1 MSYNIWN
8 KLNNIPINKQ
18 ALKDLLQSKEY
29 EYSDELYV
37 TDASGKKR
45 FYTEHL
51 PAYANTKFWTWY
63 PDQRKFFGQ
72 KFGDLKIIGKQTVA
86 PNITKFFAHMQRVH
100 GSDYDLSN
108 YLEDWKNWKAKKKPK
123 TTYICQCSCSRY
135 VLRTL
140 STLRKQENE
149 NLLCCPYCIKMK
161 ILRGQSL

>member
-1 MSYNIWN
+1 MKNSFWN
-8 KLNNIPINKQ
+8 KIHNQPINKQ
-18 ALKDLLQSKEY
+18 ALKDLFQNKEY
-29 EYSDELYV
+29 EDFDELYII
-37 TDASGKKR
+37 DAGGKKR

-86 PNITKFFAHMQRVH
+86 PNITKFFAHMQRKH
-100 GSDYDLSN
+100 GDDYDLSN
-108 YLEDWKNWKAKKKPK
+108 YLKDLKNWKAKKKPK
-123 TTYICQCSCSRY
+123 ATYICQCSCNRY

-140 STLRKQENE
+140 STLRKQKNK